1 MDGSLGMPSDY
12 ARRGRPRG
20 SGLDDRVQLRRIAE
34 LLEANPSLKP
44 TTAIKATGV
53 SDPSTIRRL
62 REKLKVETLKRDFH
76 AAPSAPVQRVSQIE
90 ARSKPKSR
98 KSATPTSSGA
108 AMNEAVVPYEP
119 QLSLFMQWCVLG
131 LSAYSTTVEAQRAM
145 FDDFLSVP
153 PVASALRH
161 QLLVNEVAKA
171 FCPKR
176 SDVRSTLH

>member
-1 MDGSLGMPSDY
+1 MPSDY

-20 SGLDDRVQLRRIAE
+20 SGLDDRVQLRRISD
-34 LLEANPSLKP
+34 LLEANPSLRP
-44 TTAIKATGV
+44 TTAIKAIGV

-62 REKLKVETLKRDFH
+62 REKLKVETPKREFH

-90 ARSKPKSR
+90 ARSKTRTST
-98 KSATPTSSGA
+98 TPASSGA
-108 AMNEAVVPYEP
+108 AMGEAIAPYEP